1 MKLIVKYFQ
10 SWFDFDTKP
19 NSSEDFPTQESKALV
34 SALVIN
40 SYGKFAG
47 HQNPRLRTITK
58 QLTQCGTNMCMYGTC
73 TSTVVSMRYKMVN
86 NN

>member
-47 HQNPRLRTITK
+47 HQNPRLSPSNSPSVVLI
-58 QLTQCGTNMCMYGTC
+58 CACM
-73 TSTVVSMRYKMVN
+73 VLVLVW
-86 NN
+86 